1 MNRRACRLSI
11 IFTLSFAVQP
21 LHSAEAHTMQTPELL
36 LFDLG
41 GVIIE
46 VDTTGL
52 RALGEKGKSD
62 VDLWETW
69 LTCEAVQLYESGKI
83 SEAEFADGVLNA
95 FSSAMPADEFLRSF
109 TAWPTGLYTGAAD
122 LLRLLRKE
130 YKLAYLS
137 NSNSLHYPRFQN
149 EWHIDSFFD
158 YHFASFKMGRVKPHA
173 DIFEAV
179 LEVVPFEANQIFFVD
194 DNRLNVEMAR
204 SLGMRAE
211 IVRGIA
217 ELKSVLHQHQI
228 FPRVGSN
235 A

>member
-1 MNRRACRLSI
+1 
-11 IFTLSFAVQP
+11 
-21 LHSAEAHTMQTPELL
+21 MQRPELL

-52 RALGEKGKSD
+52 RALGEKGRSD

-83 SEAEFADGVLNA
+83 SEAEFAEGVLKA
-95 FSSAMPADEFLRSF
+95 FSSAMPADEFLQSF
-109 TAWPTGLYTGAAD
+109 TAWPTGLYAGAAD
-122 LLRLLRKE
+122 LLRLLRKDF
-130 YKLAYLS
+130 KLAYLS

-149 EWHIDSFFD
+149 D

-179 LEVVPFEANQIFFVD
+179 LEIVPFDAEQIFFVD

-217 ELKSVLHQHQI
+217 ELKTVLQQRQI
-228 FPRVGSN
+228 YPRVGSY

>member
-1 MNRRACRLSI
+1 
-11 IFTLSFAVQP
+11 
-21 LHSAEAHTMQTPELL
+21 MQRPELL

-52 RALGEKGKSD
+52 RALGEKGRSD

-83 SEAEFADGVLNA
+83 SEAEFAEGVLKA
-95 FSSAMPADEFLRSF
+95 FSSAMPADEFLQSF
-109 TAWPTGLYTGAAD
+109 TAWPTGLYAGAAD
-122 LLRLLRKE
+122 LLRLLRKDF
-130 YKLAYLS
+130 KLAYLS

-149 EWHIDSFFD
+149 D
-158 YHFASFKMGRVKPHA
+158 HFASFKMGRVKPHA

-179 LEVVPFEANQIFFVD
+179 LEIVPFDAEQIFFVD

-217 ELKSVLHQHQI
+217 ELKTVLQQRQI
-228 FPRVGSN
+228 YPRVGSY